1 MRPEMLWI
9 IAGMALVTAI
19 PRFLPVA
26 ILSRFEFPE
35 IFREWLSYIAPAVLA
50 ALVAVSVLAPN
61 GTIVMSPDNLYIWAF
76 IPTLVV
82 AIYTRSPFYT
92 LVTGIGVMA
101 LMYNFYTP
109 HI

>member
-1 MRPEMLWI
+1 MLWI
-9 IAGMALVTAI
+9 IAGMALATAI

-35 IFREWLSYIAPAVLA
+35 KLKEWLSYIAPAVLA
-50 ALVAVSVLAPN
+50 ALLAVSILAPE
-61 GTIVMSPDNLYIWAF
+61 GSFVIAPGNLYIWAF

-101 LMYNFYTP
+101 LIYNL
-109 HI
+109 

>member
-1 MRPEMLWI
+1 MRQEIVLVI
-9 IAGMALVTAI
+9 LGMALVTAV

-35 IFREWLSYIAPAVLA
+35 KLKEWLSYIAPAVLA
-50 ALVAVSVLAPN
+50 ALVAVSVLAPD
-61 GTIVMSPDNLYIWAF
+61 GTIVITPGNLYIWAF
-76 IPTLVV
+76 IPTLLV

-101 LMYNFYTP
+101 LLYNLT
-109 HI
+109 

>member
-1 MRPEMLWI
+1 MRQEIVLVI
-9 IAGMALVTAI
+9 LGMALVTAV

-35 IFREWLSYIAPAVLA
+35 KFKEWLSYIAPAVLA
-50 ALVAVSVLAPN
+50 ALVAVSVLAPD
-61 GTIVMSPDNLYIWAF
+61 GTIVIAPDNLYIWAF
-76 IPTLVV
+76 IPTLLV

-101 LMYNFYTP
+101 LLYNL
-109 HI
+109 